1 MFAGTC
7 EAQAGIKQCYV
18 ITVYKHRLIS
28 LKQKYETTN
37 IINNNV
43 GANLKKIK
51 NSHIQ
56 P

>member
-7 EAQAGIKQCYV
+7 EAQATIKECYM

-37 IINNNV
+37 IINNDE
-43 GANLKKIK
+43 GANLKKIQ